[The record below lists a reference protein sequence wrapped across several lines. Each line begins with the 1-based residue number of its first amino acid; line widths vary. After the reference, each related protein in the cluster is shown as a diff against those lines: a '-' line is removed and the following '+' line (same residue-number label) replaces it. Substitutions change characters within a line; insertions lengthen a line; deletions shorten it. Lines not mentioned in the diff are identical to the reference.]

1 MNITGSIQAVI
12 NTLNTIPVFGV
23 ENMNRML
30 GSIHTL
36 AEIKEELERNNKTD
50 GGDSNGAET

>member
-1 MNITGSIQAVI
+1 MNITESIQAVI
-12 NTLNTIPVFGV
+12 NTLNAVSVSGV

-36 AEIKEELERNNKTD
+36 AEVKAELERSNKTD

>member
-1 MNITGSIQAVI
+1 MNIIESIQAVI

-30 GSIHTL
+30 GSIHRL
-36 AEIKEELERNNKTD
+36 AEVKAELERSNKTD
-50 GGDSNGAET
+50 GGDSDGAET